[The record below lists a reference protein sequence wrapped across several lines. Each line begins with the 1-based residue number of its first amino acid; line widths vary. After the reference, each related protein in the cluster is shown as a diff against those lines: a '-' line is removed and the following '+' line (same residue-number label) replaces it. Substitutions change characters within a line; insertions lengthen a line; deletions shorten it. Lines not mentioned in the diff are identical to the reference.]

1 MDGFPA
7 KPVTNSKPAVKE
19 AGMLKKLCPKYQ
31 AQSILELDL
40 EELERAGI
48 KGIIFDLDNTLVEW
62 KKDTLSSEVID
73 LITRFKDKGF
83 KLCILSNA
91 LEHRVENVAQVLN
104 VPYVSRAV
112 KPRKTPF
119 RKALEIMGTNPEE
132 TAVVGDQ
139 LFTDI
144 LGGNRMELYTIWTP
158 PLSSTEFVSTKAVR
172 QIEKMVIKRFRK
184 KGFLK

>member
-1 MDGFPA
+1 
-7 KPVTNSKPAVKE
+7 
-19 AGMLKKLCPKYQ
+19 MLKKLCPKHQ

-40 EELERAGI
+40 EELERTGI

-62 KKDTLSSEVID
+62 KKDSLSSEVID
-73 LITRFKDKGF
+73 LISRFKDKGF

-91 LEHRVENVAQVLN
+91 LEHRVEAVARILN

-112 KPRKTPF
+112 KPRKTSF
-119 RKALEIMGTNPEE
+119 RKALEIMGTSPEQ

-158 PLSSTEFVSTKAVR
+158 PLSPTEFVSTKAVR
-172 QIEKMVIKRFRK
+172 QIERMVIRRFRK